1 MDFTNPHFAEP
12 RWLWL
17 AILAC
22 AALIVLHRYAAWSRR
37 RDLRLL
43 AGSEI
48 THRLLHSH
56 SPRKRLFKETLLVIA
71 VAAIGIALA
80 RPQWG
85 EQTEVAETM
94 GQDILFLIDCS
105 QSMMAG
111 DVRPNRLTRSKY
123 AVIDFVQKHGQGR
136 VGLVAFAGQAFLLCP
151 LTYDYDAFREA
162 VTSLDDHSIPVS
174 GTDIGRALDEAF
186 LATEKLDRRKIMV
199 LLTDGEDLQ
208 KTGIEQ
214 ARKLSDKEVQV
225 FTIGIGT
232 TAGSQIQT
240 ASPQGVPDLVKDSS
254 GKIVVSRL
262 DEESLRAIAQ
272 VTHATYQPLGPLGE
286 GMTKVLLSIRNPSK
300 PTYYTPTFKYGVDRF
315 HLPVALVILLLVMES
330 LLGTRRRMRIRLP
343 HPTLILLMTGILYTD
358 TPLSA
363 ATNDSPE
370 PHTPREFY
378 NVGTRQ
384 LNNTNLNPAE
394 SLLQAAVASNDPRIQ
409 PPALFNLGHTRF
421 RQGVEALK
429 EIASGQV
436 ADKSR
441 TALDNITDTLKSG
454 RNALES
460 KDMDAIIA
468 AYRHGRGTR
477 KELKSVTQ
485 VVKRAM
491 DTHSS
496 VLLRWQRASGDF
508 KSAFELNPV
517 DTAAKNNGDWVDSN
531 IAQLIDM
538 LQREQN
544 ASMAL
549 KSGSEKLKR
558 MMADLKKR
566 LPEDS
571 GEGKDD
577 GGDEEE
583 ENEKPKEPKKGDQE
597 APAQE
602 GKEKN
607 MDRDEAMRL
616 IESLKLDANRK
627 LPMGMEQTGTPKDNN
642 GRNW

>member
-22 AALIVLHRYAAWSRR
+22 IALIFLHRYAAASRR
-37 RDLRLL
+37 RDLGLI
-43 AGSEI
+43 AVPEI
-48 THRLLHSH
+48 IQHLLHSH
-56 SPRKRLFKETLLVIA
+56 SPRKRFFKETILVIA

-85 EQTEVAETM
+85 EQTEVTETM

-105 QSMMAG
+105 QSMMAA
-111 DVRPNRLTRSKY
+111 DIRPNRLTRARF
-123 AVIDFVQKHGQGR
+123 AVMDFVQKHGQGR

-151 LTYDYDAFREA
+151 LTYDYEAFREA
-162 VTSLDDHSIPVS
+162 ITSLDDRSIPVP
-174 GTDIGRALDEAF
+174 GTDLGRALDEAF
-186 LATEKLDRRKIMV
+186 LATEKLDRRKIMM

-208 KTGIEQ
+208 KTGIDR
-214 ARKLSDKEVQV
+214 ARQLAEKDVQV

-232 TAGSQIQT
+232 SAGTQIQT
-240 ASPQGVPDLVKDSS
+240 ATLLGTPDVLKDAS

-262 DEESLRAIAQ
+262 DEENLRVIAQ
-272 VTHATYQPLGPLGE
+272 VTHATYQPLGILGE
-286 GMTKVLLSIRNPSK
+286 GMTKVLQNIQAPAK
-300 PTYYTPTFKYGVDRF
+300 TTHFTPTLKYGVDRF
-315 HLPVALVILLLVMES
+315 HLPVALIILLLIWES
-330 LLGTRRRMRIRLP
+330 LLGTRRRMRPP
-343 HPTLILLMTGILYTD
+343 HAALILLITSMLYTE
-358 TPLSA
+358 TSLAA
-363 ATNDSPE
+363 ATNDPPE

-378 NVGTRQ
+378 NAGNQQ
-384 LNNTNLNPAE
+384 LNSTNLNQAE
-394 SLLQAAVASNDPRIQ
+394 SLLQAAVASNDPRVQ

-436 ADKSR
+436 QHQAK
-441 TALDNITDTLKSG
+441 TALAAIKGALLDGS
-454 RNALES
+454 NALES
-460 KDMDAIIA
+460 NNIDAITA
-468 AYRHGRGTR
+468 AYRRGRGAR
-477 KELKSVTQ
+477 KELKPATQ

-491 DTHSS
+491 DTHGS
-496 VLLRWQRASGDF
+496 VLLKWQRASGDF
-508 KSAFELNPV
+508 KSAFELNSSDP
-517 DTAAKNNGDWVDSN
+517 AAKNNGDFVDSN

-538 LQREQN
+538 LQREQES
-544 ASMAL
+544 SMFL
-549 KSGSEKLKR
+549 KGDGEKLKR
-558 MMADLKKR
+558 MMAELKKR
-566 LPEDS
+566 LPKDS
-571 GEGKDD
+571 EEAREEGGE
-577 GGDEEE
+577 EEE

-607 MDRDEAMRL
+607 MDRGEAMRL

-627 LPMGMEQTGTPKDNN
+627 LPLGMEQTGTPKDNN

>member
-17 AILAC
+17 AMLAC
-22 AALIVLHRYAAWSRR
+22 FALILLHRYAAWSRR
-37 RDLRLL
+37 RDLGLL
-43 AGSEI
+43 AAPEI

-85 EQTEVAETM
+85 EQTEVTETM

-111 DVRPNRLTRSKY
+111 DIRPNRLTRAKF
-123 AVIDFVQKHGQGR
+123 AVMDFVQKHGQGR

-151 LTYDYDAFREA
+151 LTYDYEAFREA
-162 VTSLDDHSIPVS
+162 VTSLDEHSIPVP

-214 ARKLSDKEVQV
+214 ARKLAEKDVQIY
-225 FTIGIGT
+225 TIGIGT
-232 TAGSQIQT
+232 SAGSQIQT
-240 ASPQGVPDLVKDSS
+240 ASPQGAPDLVKDSS
-254 GKIVVSRL
+254 GKIVVTRL
-262 DEESLRAIAQ
+262 DEDSLRAIAQ
-272 VTHATYQPLGPLGE
+272 VTHATYQPLGSLGE
-286 GMTKVLLSIRNPSK
+286 GMNKVLLNIQAPAKSAHYM
-300 PTYYTPTFKYGVDRF
+300 PTLKYGVDRF
-315 HLPVALVILLLVMES
+315 HLPVALVILLLVWES
-330 LLGTRRRMRIRLP
+330 LLGTRRRMRTS
-343 HPTLILLMTGILYTD
+343 HPAIILLITSILYTG
-358 TPLSA
+358 PSLSA
-363 ATNDSPE
+363 ATNDPPE
-370 PHTPREFY
+370 PRTPREFY
-378 NVGTRQ
+378 NAGTRQ
-384 LNNTNLNPAE
+384 LINTNLNQAE

-421 RQGVEALK
+421 RQGVETLK
-429 EIASGQV
+429 DIASGQV
-436 ADKSR
+436 QHQAKTTLANSADSL
-441 TALDNITDTLKSG
+441 LDG
-454 RNALES
+454 RNALAS
-460 KDMDAIIA
+460 NDMDAIIT
-468 AYRHGRGTR
+468 AYRRGRGTR
-477 KELKSVTQ
+477 KELKSITQ

-496 VLLRWQRASGDF
+496 VLLKWQRASGDF
-508 KSAFELNPV
+508 KSSYELNSFDP
-517 DTAAKNNGDWVDSN
+517 AAKTNADFVDSN

-549 KSGSEKLKR
+549 KGESEKLKR
-558 MMADLKKR
+558 MMADLKNR
-566 LPEDS
+566 LPKDS
-571 GEGKDD
+571 EEAKDD
-577 GGDEEE
+577 VGDEEE
-583 ENEKPKEPKKGDQE
+583 DKKPNTPKKGDQE

-607 MDRDEAMRL
+607 MDREEAMRL

-627 LPMGMEQTGTPKDNN
+627 LPLGMEQTGTPKDNN